1 VLVFFFLLI
10 FGCVDPDAP
19 MDPSD
24 TTEIIFEVSKGS
36 TANRIGPKLV
46 EEGLVP
52 SELKWK
58 IFLRQT
64 DASCLKAG
72 RFPVSR
78 SMSMNKLLKTMCG
91 VPLANDVRFTVL
103 EGWRIQDIDQA
114 LVSEDLAKPGVYAKL
129 ALSKGATSPFE
140 ITGPTLEGYL
150 WPETYLVNPDRFD
163 PKAFIERQLRS
174 FDDGFLKSH
183 SDKLGNRTLHEV
195 VIMASMLEREEP
207 TPKNR
212 PMVAGILWKRLDKG
226 WQLGV
231 DATSRYTI
239 DQWND
244 RKAFLKQ
251 LRDPD
256 DPYNTRLN
264 KGLPKTAIGNPS
276 LSALKAA
283 ISPVDSEF
291 WYYLHD
297 KNKVL
302 HPSRNAVEHEAFRKK
317 YNVY

>member
-1 VLVFFFLLI
+1 VLALFFLM
-10 FGCVDPDAP
+10 FFACVDPNSP

-24 TTEIIFEVSKGS
+24 STEVIFEVPKGA

-46 EEGLVP
+46 EKDLVP
-52 SELKWK
+52 SELQWK
-58 IFLRQT
+58 LFLRQT

-78 SMSMNKLLKTMCG
+78 AMSMNTLLETMCG
-91 VPLANDVRFTVL
+91 VPLANDVPFTVL
-103 EGWRIQDIDQA
+103 EGWRIQDIEQA
-114 LVSEDLAKPGVYAKL
+114 LVKEGLSLPGVYTKL
-129 ALSKGATSPFE
+129 ATSKEVSIPFTVTS
-140 ITGPTLEGYL
+140 PTLEGYL

-163 PKAFIERQLRS
+163 TKAFIERQLRS
-174 FDDGFLKSH
+174 FNDSFLNDNA
-183 SDKLGNRTLHEV
+183 DKLGKRTLNDV

-207 TPKNR
+207 TPANR
-212 PMVAGILWKRLDKG
+212 PLVAGILWKRLDSG

-231 DATSRYTI
+231 DATSRYTL

-244 RKAFLKQ
+244 RKAFLKK
-251 LRDPD
+251 LRDPK
-256 DPYNTRLN
+256 DPYNTRIN

-276 LSALKAA
+276 ISALNAA
-283 ISPVDSEF
+283 LSPKSSEF

-297 KNKVL
+297 KNKTL
-302 HPSRNAVEHEAFRKK
+302 HPSRNAAEHEAYRKK

>member
-1 VLVFFFLLI
+1 MLIVFFLMF
-10 FGCVDPDAP
+10 FACVDPNSP
-19 MDPSD
+19 MDSSD
-24 TTEIIFEVSKGS
+24 INQIIFEVPKGS
-36 TANRIGPKLV
+36 TATRIGPGLV
-46 EEGLVP
+46 EKDLVP
-52 SELKWK
+52 SEFQWK
-58 IFLRQT
+58 MFLRQT

-78 SMSMNKLLKTMCG
+78 SMSMKTLLETMCG
-91 VPLANDVRFTVL
+91 VPLANDVPFTVL

-114 LVSEDLAKPGVYAKL
+114 LVKEGLSQPGVYTKL
-129 ALSKGATSPFE
+129 AESKAVTSPFE
-140 ITGPTLEGYL
+140 INSPTLEGYL

-163 PKAFIERQLRS
+163 TKAFIERQLRS
-174 FDDGFLKSH
+174 FNESFLEEN
-183 SDKLGNRTLHEV
+183 SDKLGNRTLNEI

-207 TPKNR
+207 TPTNR
-212 PMVAGILWKRLDKG
+212 PLVAGILWKRLDKG

-231 DATSRYTI
+231 DATSRYTL

-244 RKAFLKQ
+244 RKAFLKK
-251 LRDPD
+251 LRDPA

-276 LSALKAA
+276 DSALKAA
-283 ISPVDSEF
+283 ISPESSKF
-291 WYYLHD
+291 WFYLHD

-302 HPSRNAVEHEAFRKK
+302 HPSRNAAEHEAFRKK